1 MLKSPF
7 LHSVENWIKCDDTI
21 LLQQGATP
29 MHIGKGGGS
38 VMEDQLGGKCPSI
51 SGIFEKFQCC
61 LSSHFLTVFDYQ

>member
-29 MHIGKGGGS
+29 SMHMGKGGG
-38 VMEDQLGGKCPSI
+38 EHHGGPVRGKMSLNFGDI
-51 SGIFEKFQCC
+51 
-61 LSSHFLTVFDYQ
+61 